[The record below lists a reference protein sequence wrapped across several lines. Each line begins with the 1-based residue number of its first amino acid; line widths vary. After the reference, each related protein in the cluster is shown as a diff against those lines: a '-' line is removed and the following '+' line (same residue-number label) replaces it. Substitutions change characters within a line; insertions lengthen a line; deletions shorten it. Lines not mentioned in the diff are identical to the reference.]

1 MSQKSSFPVVV
12 LAVLAAAALA
22 LSACGS
28 DDEQTSAAGTATDET
43 DQSDENDDDHGD
55 EDHDDDED
63 HGDEDHEEDHDGDD
77 DHDDEDHD
85 DEDHDDSSSGLGA
98 HEHGVAELAV
108 AWNEGEMVIDLIS
121 PTQNIFGFE
130 YEAVTDEDLA
140 LVADR
145 TEALSE
151 PGIIAINAEAGC
163 DLTDDVLIELEYEGS
178 HAELTASWLLSCE
191 NPDDIA
197 QLDTA
202 ALFAE
207 FPNLEDI
214 DAQWASDS
222 GQSAAELSPSVPDLS
237 FE

>member
-1 MSQKSSFPVVV
+1 MSLNSSFSIVV
-12 LAVLAAAALA
+12 LAVVAASALA

-28 DDEQTSAAGTATDET
+28 DDEQTSAAAITTDEVV
-43 DQSDENDDDHGD
+43 QSGA
-55 EDHDDDED
+55 
-63 HGDEDHEEDHDGDD
+63 
-77 DHDDEDHD
+77 DDEDHD
-85 DEDHDDSSSGLGA
+85 DEDHDDESTSGLGA

-108 AWNEGEMVIDLIS
+108 AWSEGEMVIDLIS

-140 LVADR
+140 LAADR
-145 TEALSE
+145 TEALSQ

-163 DLTDDVLIELEYEGS
+163 VLTDDAIIELEYEGS

-191 NPDDIA
+191 NPDEIA

-214 DAQWASDS
+214 DAQWASAT
-222 GQSAAELSPSVPDLS
+222 GQSAAELSPSATVLAL
-237 FE
+237 E